1 MFGLNIYVQ
10 IESEKDFDAVR
21 NHITV
26 WKKRFSM
33 FRHDVD
39 RIERIVETHITNYS
53 IAMVFHRQTHKNKF
67 LEDAQLEIDHIN
79 RVLSTVEKLELMA
92 LLAQ

>member
-1 MFGLNIYVQ
+1 MFDLNNCVQ

-67 LEDAQLEIDHIN
+67 LEEPYQFENI
-79 RVLSTVEKLELMA
+79 
-92 LLAQ
+92 